1 MKEEIWC
8 LGATLEKDGNSKRS
22 PSQCTDAR
30 DVAMFK
36 REYGENFIK
45 AGVGKI
51 ILIEGSM

>member
-8 LGATLEKDGNSKRS
+8 LGATLEKDGNPKRS
-22 PSQCTDAR
+22 PCQCTDAR